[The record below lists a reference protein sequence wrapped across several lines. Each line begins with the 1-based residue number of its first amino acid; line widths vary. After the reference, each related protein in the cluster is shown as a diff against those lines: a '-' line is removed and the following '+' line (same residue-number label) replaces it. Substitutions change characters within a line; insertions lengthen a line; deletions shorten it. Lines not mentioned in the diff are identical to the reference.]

1 MMLAGS
7 AWQPTCCQARLS
19 AARATPQ
26 LWPAAQYRPARYL
39 CLCPLGP
46 AIGPQPAAMPQ
57 RTAAAR
63 LLLLLASHVQLG
75 RRQVGAQH
83 DAIRATGDKFSLGSI
98 EVEVLHGP
106 TSHCRV
112 QANVEDT
119 GETARPSAHPHHHT
133 TCVPAGLKRGV
144 PGLPAVVVDYVGTF
158 AASGKEFDSSTK
170 HKAGFRFALGTGAVI
185 GCWDEGLRGMCPG
198 EKRRLHCPHEW
209 AYGRLGSPPV
219 IPPSTALD
227 FVVELHRSATTS
239 VTPLGPSAPEGQLF
253 APGTLRL

>member
-1 MMLAGS
+1 MRS

-46 AIGPQPAAMPQ
+46 AIGPQPAAMPR

-75 RRQVGAQH
+75 RQVGAQH

-119 GETARPSAHPHHHT
+119 GETARPSAHPPHHT
-133 TCVPAGLKRGV
+133 TCVPAQRG
-144 PGLPAVVVDYVGTF
+144 
-158 AASGKEFDSSTK
+158 
-170 HKAGFRFALGTGAVI
+170 
-185 GCWDEGLRGMCPG
+185 GCLAWRQWWWLRG
-198 EKRRLHCPHEW
+198 RRWGKSDDREERG
-209 AYGRLGSPPV
+209 ARGN
-219 IPPSTALD
+219 
-227 FVVELHRSATTS
+227 S
-239 VTPLGPSAPEGQLF
+239 VRRMYSKVTNVF
-253 APGTLRL
+253 CVFIN

>member
-1 MMLAGS
+1 
-7 AWQPTCCQARLS
+7 
-19 AARATPQ
+19 
-26 LWPAAQYRPARYL
+26 
-39 CLCPLGP
+39 
-46 AIGPQPAAMPQ
+46 MPQ
-57 RTAAAR
+57 RLAAAR

-75 RRQVGAQH
+75 RRQVGAQY

-98 EVEVLHGP
+98 EVEVMHGP
-106 TSHCRV
+106 TTHCRV

-119 GETARPSAHPHHHT
+119 GETASLHAPPPLRH
-133 TCVPAGLKRGV
+133 VRAGSKEGV
-144 PGLPAVVVDYVGTF
+144 PGLAAVVVDYVGTF

-185 GCWDEGLRGMCPG
+185 GCWDEALRGMCPG

-239 VTPLGPSAPEGQLF
+239 ATPLGPSPRLLLAL
-253 APGTLRL
+253 GTPP